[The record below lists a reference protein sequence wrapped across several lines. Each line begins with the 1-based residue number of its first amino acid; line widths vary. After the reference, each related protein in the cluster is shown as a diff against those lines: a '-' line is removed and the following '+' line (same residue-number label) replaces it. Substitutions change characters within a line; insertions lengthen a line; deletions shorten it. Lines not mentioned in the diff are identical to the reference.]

1 MNKYFF
7 DLVNPQRSEYDFRG
21 GEFPTPDSA
30 LQLAEL
36 IALDLA
42 IEPESKW
49 SGWTVEVRNPFGQP
63 LFSIPVP
70 GPNLVAT

>member
-1 MNKYFF
+1 MTRYFF

-21 GEFPTPDSA
+21 GEFPTPDRA
-30 LQLAEL
+30 FQLAEL

-49 SGWTVEVRNPFGQP
+49 SGWSIEVCNALGQS
-63 LFSIPVP
+63 LFSVPVP
-70 GPNLVAT
+70 AHSG